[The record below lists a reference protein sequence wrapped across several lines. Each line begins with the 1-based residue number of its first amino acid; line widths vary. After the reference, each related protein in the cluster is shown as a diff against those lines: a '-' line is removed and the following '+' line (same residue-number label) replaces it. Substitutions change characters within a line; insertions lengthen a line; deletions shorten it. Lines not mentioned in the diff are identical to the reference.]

1 MLLEEENM
9 RASLKHFSTTTYK
22 LEDTETVVKVSGEK
36 KTECAFLHKQQAD
49 FFQNFQVQAN
59 GLLNI
64 MVSSLVERQAVEPE
78 GALGCEVSVRQ
89 LENTNTNTNTN
100 WAPLAVRRESHK

>member
-1 MLLEEENM
+1 M

-22 LEDTETVVKVSGEK
+22 LEDTETVVKVSGGK
-36 KTECAFLHKQQAD
+36 KTEYAFLHEQQAD
-49 FFQNFQVQAN
+49 FFQNFQAQAN

-78 GALGCEVSVRQ
+78 GALGCEVRVRRLEIQIQ
-89 LENTNTNTNTN
+89 LQIQYKNSKNTNTNTRR
-100 WAPLAVRRESHK
+100 APLTVR